1 MCPAWV
7 KALSPAQPCQP
18 VMEGDIHK
26 AWLQNAALSVS
37 KGHMLHIVG
46 SLYCSFLSPGNP
58 ILFLSITKSQRQ
70 FYSYLLSQRWRGL
83 DVGPLF
89 PLETQPSLR
98 RMGFG
103 SQRASLPQPMGTLP
117 AFFPQNFSRNK
128 GNGHLRVRPP
138 VEQVTLTLI
147 RRLGHIHSFSCG
159 KLTRS

>member
-1 MCPAWV
+1 
-7 KALSPAQPCQP
+7 
-18 VMEGDIHK
+18 MEGDIHK

-89 PLETQPSLR
+89 PLETQPSLW

-128 GNGHLRVRPP
+128 REWASQSETTCGTGYLDLDQEVRPHP
-138 VEQVTLTLI
+138 QFLLWQT
-147 RRLGHIHSFSCG
+147 H
-159 KLTRS
+159 